1 MYQNPRCSPVRF
13 SGKPY
18 ARLSADDRAAVIE
31 ILRETKNDPAGCF
44 QAVTPILKRLSL
56 ALAVAAVP
64 AIVAFVPTIAGVS
77 TWKWVLGIV
86 GLMIFMLAGRQGRP

>member
-1 MYQNPRCSPVRF
+1 
-13 SGKPY
+13 
-18 ARLSADDRAAVIE
+18 
-31 ILRETKNDPAGCF
+31 
-44 QAVTPILKRLSL
+44 VTPILKRLSL

-86 GLMIFMLAGRQGRP
+86 GLMIFMRAGRQGRP

>member
-1 MYQNPRCSPVRF
+1 VL
-13 SGKPY
+13 SGQIFRK
-18 ARLSADDRAAVIE
+18 AI
-31 ILRETKNDPAGCF
+31 RETLGGRPCSRHRDPARDEEQSAGFF
-44 QAVTPILKRLSL
+44 QAVTPILKRLIL

-64 AIVAFVPTIAGVS
+64 AIVVFVPTIAGVS